1 MPKLQLVA
9 ILSLFLMACSEDVRE
24 LPEQRTDATA
34 ETRRDATTTS
44 EDVGT
49 SEPDASEVDSG
60 MMSVDSGSTVE
71 DAGEV
76 ADSGSET
83 KDSGTET
90 KDSGT
95 DPQDADIQD
104 ASMLPDRGMMADRDA
119 GQSRDS
125 SVTAPDT
132 GVTPPDSGVERDA
145 GTSACGC
152 QNNEYCEYN
161 TRFSCGGSGVCMPR
175 PSACI
180 RIFAPVCGCDKNT
193 YSNECEAHA
202 AGQDV
207 IHEGACDCRA
217 LGCSG
222 QDSCSACRNAG
233 GGLSYICLPPGVAC

>member
-34 ETRRDATTTS
+34 ETRRDATMTS

-49 SEPDASEVDSG
+49 GEPDASEVDSG

-76 ADSGSET
+76 VDSGSET

-90 KDSGT
+90 K
-95 DPQDADIQD
+95 DADIQD
-104 ASMLPDRGMMADRDA
+104 ASMLPDRGMMADKDA

-132 GVTPPDSGVERDA
+132 GVSPPDSGVNQDA
-145 GTSACGC
+145 GAGGCNC
-152 QNNEYCEYN
+152 QNSEYCEYN

>member
-1 MPKLQLVA
+1 MPKQKLVA
-9 ILSLFLMACSEDVRE
+9 ILCLSFIACSEDVRE
-24 LPEQRTDATA
+24 IPEQRTDATA
-34 ETRRDATTTS
+34 EARRDATITS

-49 SEPDASEVDSG
+49 SEPDANEVDSG

-90 KDSGT
+90 KD
-95 DPQDADIQD
+95 ADIQD
-104 ASMLPDRGMMADRDA
+104 AFMLPDRGMMADKDA

-132 GVTPPDSGVERDA
+132 GLNPPDSGVSQDA
-145 GTSACGC
+145 GTSGC
-152 QNNEYCEYN
+152 NCRFSEYCEYN
-161 TRFSCGGSGVCMPR
+161 TRFSCGGFGTCMPK
-175 PSACI
+175 PNACI
-180 RIFAPVCGCDKNT
+180 QIFDPVCGCDKNT

-207 IHEGACDCRA
+207 VHEGPCDCRA
-217 LGCSG
+217 LGC
-222 QDSCSACRNAG
+222 QNQNVCQACRTAS
-233 GGLSYICLPPGVAC
+233 GLSYVCLPPGAVC